1 MVALKRGEDAIEE
14 IRRNFPVQSSICKM
28 RVALA
33 EKQENHAIIVETIEN
48 EKSKHENLQ
57 IKT

>member
-14 IRRNFPVQSSICKM
+14 SRRNFPIQSSVCKM
-28 RVALA
+28 RVNLA

-48 EKSKHENLQ
+48 EKKKHENLR